1 VASRGRTAPALDGI
15 ALVSVRA
22 FLHAKLDVTDMERAL
37 AFYCG
42 LLGCREIVSYPI
54 PAGRIV
60 QVSPTGRSPGVEL
73 WYEAPASPVPALGI
87 HVAFAV
93 DDTRVLVERLRA
105 AGVAIAKEP
114 FEIEDEVIAFV
125 RDPDGY
131 LVELN
136 EKRSGHL

>member
-1 VASRGRTAPALDGI
+1 
-15 ALVSVRA
+15 VSVRA
-22 FLHAKLDVTDMERAL
+22 FLHAKLAVDDMARSL
-37 AFYCG
+37 AFYCD
-42 LLGCREIVSYPI
+42 LLGCQEIVSYPI
-54 PAGRIV
+54 PRGRIV

-73 WYEAPASPVPALGI
+73 WHEASVTAAADDRL

-93 DDTRVLVERLRA
+93 DDTRALVEALRH
-105 AGVAIAKEP
+105 AGVRVATEP

-136 EKRSGHL
+136 QKRAGHR